1 MKNKLLILSRNV
13 PPRFSG
19 TSVVVENLLK
29 GFKDENIVVVGEKF
43 ISGNYNHSKIQ
54 YNNLHYI
61 TVLFNTNTVLTK
73 LLRKLQILSGFVLLV
88 FIVLKYRPNKVLVI
102 YPSAEYLF
110 MGLLLSKIY
119 KVNYYSY
126 FHNTYKENRVGTAK
140 FFASCLQERVF
151 KYSEIVFLI
160 SDGLKNYYKD
170 NYLKHT
176 SKFETLT
183 HSFIEDISS
192 EINVNI
198 YGKTKIAFSG
208 SINASCKD
216 AINRL
221 LKALSTFNNVEFNF
235 FGNHEEAFFLSL
247 GLRKDSFTIYS
258 NLDRNQFITE
268 LKKCDVMLLAH
279 GFGGDLSDIEYK
291 TIFPTKTIE
300 YLFSGKPIFYHGPAD
315 SYLTNFLSENKC
327 AIIVD
332 VKSEKEIK
340 SSFKKLIENQDL
352 RKKIVKNALQV
363 SKSFHISKI
372 IKKLRNQ
379 IHI

>member
-29 GFKDENIVVVGEKF
+29 GFKSENIVVVGEKF
-43 ISGNYNHSKIQ
+43 ISGKSNQPKIQ
-54 YNNLHYI
+54 YNNLHYV
-61 TVLFNTNTVLTK
+61 TFLFNTNTILTK
-73 LLRKLQILSGFVLLV
+73 LLRKLQILSGFILLI
-88 FIVLKYRPNKVLVI
+88 FIVLKHRPNKVLVI

-110 MGLLLSKIY
+110 LGLLLSKIY
-119 KVNYYSY
+119 KVDYYSY
-126 FHNTYKENRVGTAK
+126 FHNTYKENSVGTAK
-140 FFASCLQERVF
+140 FFASFLQARVF

-183 HSFIEDISS
+183 HSFVEDISP
-192 EINVNI
+192 EVNVNI

-216 AINRL
+216 SIIRL

-247 GLRKDSFTIYS
+247 GISKDSFTIYS
-258 NLDRNQFITE
+258 ILDRSQFITE
-268 LKKCDVMLLAH
+268 LKKCDVMLLPH
-279 GFGGDLSDIEYK
+279 GFGGDLSEVEYK

-300 YLFSGKPIFYHGPAD
+300 YLFSGKPIFYHGPPD
-315 SYLTNFLSENKC
+315 SYITNFLSENKC

-332 VKSEKEIK
+332 VKSEKEIINN
-340 SSFKKLIENQDL
+340 FRKLIENQNL
-352 RKKIVKNALQV
+352 RKIIVKNALHL
-363 SKSFHISKI
+363 SCSFHISKI
-372 IKKLRNQ
+372 IKKLKNQ
-379 IHI
+379 IYS

>member
-43 ISGNYNHSKIQ
+43 ICGNCNYPKIK

-61 TVLFNTNTVLTK
+61 TVLFNTNTILTK
-73 LLRKLQILSGFVLLV
+73 LLRRLQILSGFVLLF
-88 FIVLKYRPNKVLVI
+88 FIVLKHRPNKVLVI

-110 MGLLLSKIY
+110 LGLLLSKIY
-119 KVNYYSY
+119 KVDYYSY
-126 FHNTYKENRVGTAK
+126 FHNTYKENTVGTAK
-140 FFASCLQERVF
+140 FFASWLQERVF
-151 KYSEIVFLI
+151 KYSEIVFFI
-160 SDGLKNYYKD
+160 SDGLKNYYND

-183 HSFIEDISS
+183 HSFVEGISS
-192 EINVNI
+192 KIDVNI
-198 YGKTKIAFSG
+198 YGKTKVAFSG
-208 SINASCKD
+208 SINASCED
-216 AINRL
+216 AFHRL

-247 GLRKDSFTIYS
+247 GLKKDSFIIYS
-258 NLDRNQFITE
+258 NLDRSQFITE
-268 LKKCDVMLLAH
+268 LKKCDVMLLPH
-279 GFGGDLSDIEYK
+279 GFGGNLSGIEYK

-300 YLFSGKPIFYHGPAD
+300 YLFSGKPIFYHGPPD
-315 SYLTNFLSENKC
+315 SYLTNFLSDNKC

-332 VKSEKEIK
+332 VKSKKEIK
-340 SSFKKLIENQDL
+340 CKFKKLIENQNL
-352 RKKIVKNALQV
+352 RKTFVKNALLT
-363 SKSFHISKI
+363 SNSYHISKI
-372 IKKLRNQ
+372 IEKLKNK
-379 IHI
+379 IYK